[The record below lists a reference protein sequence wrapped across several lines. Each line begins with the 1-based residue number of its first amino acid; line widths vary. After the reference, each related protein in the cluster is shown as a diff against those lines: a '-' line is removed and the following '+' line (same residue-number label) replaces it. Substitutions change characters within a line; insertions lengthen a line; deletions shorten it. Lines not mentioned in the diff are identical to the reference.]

1 MLKSIRWKLVW
12 TFALLVVIIIITIG
26 TFLLYGISNF
36 YHNDFQVAAKQNM
49 SQDSAVVRQMQNGL
63 DREDAEAYIEEL
75 LLVVAN
81 RLGVDYSSRNYFL
94 LDAKGVVVSG
104 SDPAL
109 YDTLPKTEN
118 IIRAMNGKTGDSLR
132 FSDRVMDFAF
142 PLTDGSGAVAYILYL
157 RDDKS
162 ELSAVLQSLFAIVWY
177 ALFVS
182 LLVCM
187 LFAIFLSKTITT
199 PISRLT
205 VRAERLAEG
214 EFERT
219 EQEGDPDEI
228 GRLSLT
234 FDEMAEQLQNTIHQV
249 EDEKNKMEAIL
260 RHMTDG
266 VMAFNDQGEIILL
279 NPVARR
285 LLHLREQNGKR
296 FDEIFARL
304 NVDIKL
310 GDLLYITREN
320 PILER
325 DLMRGN
331 TAMKIYFVPFKES
344 GNKTRGTVVV
354 IHDVTEQ
361 QRLEESRREFV
372 ANVSHELRTPLAS
385 ICSYAETLMDGACE
399 DPETANSFLQ
409 IILREGARMTRIIK
423 DLLTLS
429 RLDHASNALKTEQVL
444 LTDLAARVVENLSIE
459 AKKRRQILRW
469 EPVSRLSPILGD
481 SDRLEQ
487 VLTNVVSNAIKY
499 TQEGGEILVTAGML
513 YSEVYVKVRDNG
525 VGIPEEAQAH
535 VFDRFYRVDKAR
547 SREHGGTGLGL
558 AIAKEIV
565 ELHGG
570 TIRLKSAVGKGSE
583 ITIAFPVK
591 EEEK

>member
-12 TFALLVVIIIITIG
+12 TLALLVVIIIITIG

-49 SQDSAVVRQMQNGL
+49 SRDSAVVRQMESGIV
-63 DREDAEAYIEEL
+63 REDAPEYIEEL
-75 LLVVAN
+75 FLVISN

-94 LDAKGVVVSG
+94 LDAKGTVLSG
-104 SDPAL
+104 SDPSL
-109 YDTLPKTEN
+109 FETLSKTEN
-118 IIRAMNGKTGDSLR
+118 IIRAMNGKVGDQLR
-132 FSDRVMDFAF
+132 FSDRFMDFAS
-142 PLTDGSGAVAYILYL
+142 PLMNESGEVSYILYL

-177 ALFVS
+177 ALFIS
-182 LLVCM
+182 LIACI

-219 EQEGDPDEI
+219 EAEDSPDEI
-228 GRLSLT
+228 GRLSQT
-234 FDEMAEQLQNTIHQV
+234 FDEMAEQLQSTIHQV
-249 EDEKNKMEAIL
+249 EDEKNKMETIL

-266 VMAFNDQGEIILL
+266 VMAFNDRGEIILL
-279 NPVARR
+279 NPVAKR
-285 LLHLREQNGKR
+285 LLHLRDNNKL
-296 FDEIFARL
+296 FDELFARL
-304 NVDIKL
+304 DVDIKL

-325 DLMRGN
+325 DLLRGD
-331 TAMKIYFVPFKES
+331 TAMKMYFVPFKES
-344 GNKTRGTVVV
+344 GSKARGAVVV

-361 QRLEESRREFV
+361 QRLDDSRREFV

-385 ICSYAETLMDGACE
+385 ICSYAETLLDGASE

-429 RLDHASNALKTEQVL
+429 RLDHASNAVKMEQVQL
-444 LTDLAARVVENLSIE
+444 SDLAARVVENLNIE
-459 AKKRRQILRW
+459 AKKRKQHLSW
-469 EPVSRLSPILGD
+469 QPVSKLSPILGD
-481 SDRLEQ
+481 ADRLEQ

-499 TQEGGEILVTAGML
+499 TQEGGDILVTAGML
-513 YSEVYVKVRDNG
+513 YSEVYVKVKDNG
-525 VGIPEEAQAH
+525 VGIPEEAQKH

-570 TIRLKSAVGKGSE
+570 SIRLTSKVGVGSE
-583 ITIAFPVK
+583 ITIAFPIK
-591 EEEK
+591 EELR

>member
-12 TFALLVVIIIITIG
+12 TLALLVVIIIITIG

-49 SQDSAVVRQMQNGL
+49 SRDSAVVRQMESGIG
-63 DREDAEAYIEEL
+63 REDAPEYIEEL
-75 LLVVAN
+75 FLVISN

-94 LDAKGVVVSG
+94 LDARGVALSG
-104 SDPAL
+104 SDPSL
-109 YDTLPKTEN
+109 FETLPKTEN
-118 IIRAMNGKTGDSLR
+118 IIRAMNGKVGDSLR
-132 FSDRVMDFAF
+132 FSDRFMDFAS
-142 PLTDGSGAVAYILYL
+142 PLVDESGEVAYILYL

-177 ALFVS
+177 ALFIS
-182 LLVCM
+182 LLACI

-219 EQEGDPDEI
+219 EAEESPDEI
-228 GRLSLT
+228 GRLSQT
-234 FDEMAEQLQNTIHQV
+234 FDEMAEQLQSTIHQV
-249 EDEKNKMEAIL
+249 EDEKNKMETIL

-266 VMAFNDQGEIILL
+266 VMAFNDRGEIILL
-279 NPVARR
+279 NPVAKR
-285 LLHLREQNGKR
+285 LLHLRDNNR
-296 FDEIFARL
+296 HFDELFARL
-304 NVDIKL
+304 EVDIKL
-310 GDLLYITREN
+310 GDLLYINRDN

-325 DLMRGN
+325 DLLRGD
-331 TAMKIYFVPFKES
+331 TAMKMYFVPFKES
-344 GNKTRGTVVV
+344 GSKARGAVVV

-361 QRLEESRREFV
+361 QRLDDSRREFV

-385 ICSYAETLMDGACE
+385 ICSYAETLLDGASE

-429 RLDHASNALKTEQVL
+429 RLDHASNAMKMEQVQL
-444 LTDLAARVVENLSIE
+444 SDLTARVVENLSIE
-459 AKKRRQILRW
+459 AKKRKQHLTW
-469 EPVSRLSPILGD
+469 QPVSKLSPILGD
-481 SDRLEQ
+481 ADRLEQ
-487 VLTNVVSNAIKY
+487 VLTNIVSNAIKY
-499 TQEGGEILVTAGML
+499 TQEGGDILVTAGML
-513 YSEVYVKVRDNG
+513 YSEVYVKVKDNG
-525 VGIPEEAQAH
+525 VGIPEEAQEH

-570 TIRLKSAVGKGSE
+570 SIRLTSKVGVGSE
-583 ITIAFPVK
+583 ITIAFPIK
-591 EEEK
+591 EELK

>member
-12 TFALLVVIIIITIG
+12 TLALLVVIIIITIG

-49 SQDSAVVRQMQNGL
+49 SRDSAVVRQMESGIG
-63 DREDAEAYIEEL
+63 REDAPEYIEEL
-75 LLVVAN
+75 FLVISN

-94 LDAKGVVVSG
+94 LDARGVALSG
-104 SDPAL
+104 SDL
-109 YDTLPKTEN
+109 SLFETLPKTEN
-118 IIRAMNGKTGDSLR
+118 IIRAMNGKVGDSLR
-132 FSDRVMDFAF
+132 FSDRFMDFAS
-142 PLTDGSGAVAYILYL
+142 PLVDESGEVAYILYL

-177 ALFVS
+177 ALFIS
-182 LLVCM
+182 LLACI

-219 EQEGDPDEI
+219 EAEESPDEI
-228 GRLSLT
+228 GRLSQT
-234 FDEMAEQLQNTIHQV
+234 FDEMAEQLQSTIHQV
-249 EDEKNKMEAIL
+249 EDEKNKMETIL

-266 VMAFNDQGEIILL
+266 VMAFNDRGEIILL
-279 NPVARR
+279 NPVAKR
-285 LLHLREQNGKR
+285 LLHLRDNNR
-296 FDEIFARL
+296 HFDELFARL
-304 NVDIKL
+304 EVDIKL
-310 GDLLYITREN
+310 GDLLYINRDN

-325 DLMRGN
+325 DLLRGD
-331 TAMKIYFVPFKES
+331 TAMKMYFVPFKES
-344 GNKTRGTVVV
+344 GSKARGAVVV

-361 QRLEESRREFV
+361 QRLDDSRREFV

-385 ICSYAETLMDGACE
+385 ICSYAETLLDGASE

-429 RLDHASNALKTEQVL
+429 RLDHASNAMKMEQVQL
-444 LTDLAARVVENLSIE
+444 SDLAARVVENLGIE
-459 AKKRRQILRW
+459 AKKRKQHLTW
-469 EPVSRLSPILGD
+469 QPVSRLSPILGD
-481 SDRLEQ
+481 ADRLEQ

-499 TQEGGEILVTAGML
+499 TQEGGDILVTAGML
-513 YSEVYVKVRDNG
+513 YSEVYVKVKDNG
-525 VGIPEEAQAH
+525 VGIPEEAQEH

-570 TIRLKSAVGKGSE
+570 SIRLTSKVGVGSE
-583 ITIAFPVK
+583 ITIAFPIK
-591 EEEK
+591 EELK